1 MYKVKYNTL
10 VNFKLQYI
18 SLFCNDIKNI
28 YIKKIYYTCIRNNR
42 RVNCKKE

>member
-10 VNFKLQYI
+10 INFKLQYI

-28 YIKKIYYTCIRNNR
+28 YIKKNILHLH
-42 RVNCKKE
+42 